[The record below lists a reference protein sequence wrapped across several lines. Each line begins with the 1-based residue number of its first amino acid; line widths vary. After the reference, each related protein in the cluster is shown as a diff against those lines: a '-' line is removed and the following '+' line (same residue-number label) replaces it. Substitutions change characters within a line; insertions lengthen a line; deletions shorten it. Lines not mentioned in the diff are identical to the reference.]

1 MTLLLTMVLMGQ
13 CSNGQCSTPALR
25 PVAQLEYRA
34 TYSAG
39 ACSSGTCS
47 PAPTQQQTYSF
58 SYTEQGVVP
67 QERRGFFKKLF
78 KRRNR

>member
-13 CSNGQCSTPALR
+13 CSNGQCAVR
-25 PVAQLEYRA
+25 PTAQLEYRA
-34 TYSAG
+34 MAT
-39 ACSSGTCS
+39 CSTGTCS
-47 PAPTQQQTYSF
+47 PAPQQQVQYSMT
-58 SYTEQGVVP
+58 YTEQGVVP

>member
-1 MTLLLTMVLMGQ
+1 MTLLLTMSLILHS
-13 CSNGQCSTPALR
+13 SNVQCSTPSFR

-34 TYSAG
+34 TLAAPCSTG
-39 ACSSGTCS
+39 AC
-47 PAPTQQQTYSF
+47 PTQQTYSF

>member
-13 CSNGQCSTPALR
+13 CSNGQCSVTS
-25 PVAQLEYRA
+25 AQLEYRA
-34 TYSAG
+34 TLSAS
-39 ACSSGTCS
+39 CSGGVCS
-47 PAPTQQQTYSF
+47 TPPKQQQTYSLT
-58 SYTEQGVVP
+58 YTEQGVVP